1 MGIDG
6 WQGAGSAQQR
16 SDFILD
22 DDWDSRVAREVA
34 EKVAHEMDLSLRQWL
49 SEVKAII
56 GQVINGIECSPDA
69 DWSEAGC
76 PAQHNLH
83 QQSQQQPKQQIE
95 PLVAQQLA
103 APRLARS
110 VAPHQVAGGDLAL
123 EFCYP
128 ELALPLAFDT
138 AGSLLDQSS
147 TGITRS
153 YSLQAVMRQ
162 QQQCTLVRCM
172 EEQCWQQRW
181 CRSSMQQ
188 PHRHLCGHV
197 T

>member
-1 MGIDG
+1 MDIDG
-6 WQGAGSAQQR
+6 WQGAGLAQQR

-22 DDWDSRVAREVA
+22 DEWASRVAREVA
-34 EKVAHEMDLSLRQWL
+34 EKVAEKVAHEMDLFLRQWL
-49 SEVKAII
+49 SEAKAII

-69 DWSEAGC
+69 DWSEAGR

-110 VAPHQVAGGDLAL
+110 VAPQQVAGGDLAL

-128 ELALPLAFDT
+128 ELALPLAFGI
-138 AGSLLDQSS
+138 AGSPLDVVGPMSLSLALHGVPPLRVLL
-147 TGITRS
+147 
-153 YSLQAVMRQ
+153 
-162 QQQCTLVRCM
+162 
-172 EEQCWQQRW
+172 W
-181 CRSSMQQ
+181 
-188 PHRHLCGHV
+188 
-197 T
+197 